1 MSGSMMPKIMYGTA
15 WKKERTTELVIQAVL
30 QGFRGIDTAC
40 QPKHY
45 REDLVGDALR
55 ILQENHGIKREELFI
70 QTKYTPIG
78 GQDKSQPLPYDPAS
92 SITEQVRASFAR
104 SQMNLGTAFIDSLL
118 LHSPLDTPE
127 GTLEAWKAL
136 RQLQQEGK
144 VGFIGLSNCY
154 RIRILLALGREAPV
168 NVVQNRWFEGN
179 GWDKDMLDY
188 CNSNGIQY
196 QSFWTLTGS
205 PSLLRHPLLQDIA
218 LKYECTPAQA
228 VYAIAQSFGV
238 VPLAGSTSEKH
249 MLDGIRARDLRIAQ
263 EDTDIIKQLIWG

>member
-1 MSGSMMPKIMYGTA
+1 MLMPKIMYGTA
-15 WKKERTTELVIQAVL
+15 WKKERTAELVVQAVL

-45 REDLVGDALR
+45 REDLVGEALR
-55 ILQENHGIKREELFI
+55 ILQNKHGIKREELFI
-70 QTKYTPIG
+70 QTKYTPIS
-78 GQDKSQPLPYDPAS
+78 GQDRSQPLPYDPTT
-92 SITEQVRASFAR
+92 SITEQVRTSFAR
-104 SQMNLGTAFIDSLL
+104 SQKNLGTAFVDSLL

-127 GTLEAWKAL
+127 ANLEAWRAL
-136 RQLQQEGK
+136 HQLQQEGK
-144 VGFIGLSNCY
+144 VGLIGISNCY

-179 GWDKDMLDY
+179 GWDKDILDY
-188 CNSNGIQY
+188 CNSNGIRY

-218 LKYECTPAQA
+218 LKYQCTPAQA

-249 MLDGIRARDLRIAQ
+249 MLDGIRAYELQIAQ
-263 EDTDIIKQLIWG
+263 DDSEIIKQLIWG

>member
-1 MSGSMMPKIMYGTA
+1 MNKWGLLIRFFR
-15 WKKERTTELVIQAVL
+15 KKERTTELIVQAVL

-45 REDLVGDALR
+45 REELVGEALR
-55 ILQENHGIKREELFI
+55 ILQESHGIKREELFI

-78 GQDKSQPLPYDPAS
+78 GQDQSQPLPYDPTTP
-92 SITEQVRASFAR
+92 IGEQVRTSFAL
-104 SQMNLGTAFIDSLL
+104 SQKNLGTGFIDSLL
-118 LHSPLDTPE
+118 LHSPLDSPE
-127 GTLEAWKAL
+127 ATLEAWQAL

-144 VGFIGLSNCY
+144 VGLIGISNCY
-154 RIRILLALGREAPV
+154 RIRALLALEREAQV

-179 GWDKDMLDY
+179 GWDKDVLDY
-188 CNSNGIQY
+188 CNENDIKY

-218 LKYECTPAQA
+218 LKHQCTPAQA

-249 MLDGIRARDLRIAQ
+249 MLDGVRARDLPIEP
-263 EDTDIIKQLIWG
+263 EDSEIIRQLIWG